1 MKSHGIVG
9 LGIFKAGSIA
19 IYIQLA
25 GERDFRSEH
34 SDVTNIRHMTPR
46 ISNRNTRFGRRGHA
60 SVQRLCMFSKLPFVR
75 LYAKQYQGLTV
86 SDDASD

>member
-1 MKSHGIVG
+1 MVG

-25 GERDFRSEH
+25 GEGDFRSERG
-34 SDVTNIRHMTPR
+34 DVTDNAHMTPR
-46 ISNRNTRFGRRGHA
+46 ISNHDTRFGGRGHA
-60 SVQRLCMFSKLPFVR
+60 SSQRLCMFSKLPFIR
-75 LYAKQYQGLTV
+75 LYAKRYQGLTV